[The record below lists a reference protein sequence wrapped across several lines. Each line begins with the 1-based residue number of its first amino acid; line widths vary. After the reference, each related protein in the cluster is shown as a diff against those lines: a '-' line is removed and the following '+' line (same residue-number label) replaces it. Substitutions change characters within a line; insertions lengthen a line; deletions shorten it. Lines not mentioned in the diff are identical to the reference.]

1 MCAAEGFEKVDGI
14 LPTEAIQYAQFG
26 IIFSGLISI
35 AAGLLVKFF
44 GKKVVETILPPLSP
58 APWP

>member
-35 AAGLLVKFF
+35 AAVF
-44 GKKVVETILPPLSP
+44 
-58 APWP
+58 